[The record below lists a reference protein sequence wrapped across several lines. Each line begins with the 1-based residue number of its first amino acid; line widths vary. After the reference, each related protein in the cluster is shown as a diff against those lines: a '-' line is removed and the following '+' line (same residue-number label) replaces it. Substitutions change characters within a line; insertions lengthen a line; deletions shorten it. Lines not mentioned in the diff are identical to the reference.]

1 MYRRKTYNRI
11 RTRAMKIHAFK
22 VQSFVI
28 LFLLVSVLLASYVTL
43 IGVSVKNVVLRKE
56 METKVA
62 LLRADI
68 AEMEQEYLT
77 RVSDI
82 TLARADGMGLGS
94 VASKSFAERTVLVGQ
109 AY

>member
-1 MYRRKTYNRI
+1 
-11 RTRAMKIHAFK
+11 MKIHAFK
-22 VQSFVI
+22 VQSFAV
-28 LFLLVSVLLASYVTL
+28 LFLLATILLASYVAL
-43 IGVSVKNVVLRKE
+43 IGISVKNVVLRKE
-56 METKVA
+56 AEAKVA

-82 TLARADGMGLGS
+82 TLARADGMGLGR